1 MSHSG
6 SSLEHSSESAA
17 ERAYPARLGSSPGT
31 ASESTT
37 DAITNALVAHDE
49 LAEGLEVVIEEDGFS
64 VTKG

>member
-6 SSLEHSSESAA
+6 SSLGHSSESAA

-31 ASESTT
+31 ASDSTT

-49 LAEGLEVVIEEDGFS
+49 FAESLEAVMEEDGFS
-64 VTKG
+64 VPKG